1 VGTPRTFL
9 EESRG
14 DGARRD
20 GGPVRD
26 RRRATPPGADPYRED
41 PYRDDPYRDDPYGDD
56 GYATYIPGVDDPH
69 EAETLIP
76 GSNGTSWASGD
87 TRVYPDDGYEFPEP
101 PHPWDRR
108 MREHGGDGY
117 PDVGAGRQRA
127 RRWPRLLRRTIV
139 TAGCLVLVA
148 AIGFGLL
155 LVLTPSVSDAKQ
167 RVARLT
173 ASEHTPQLSGPLPAR
188 VVSALVATEDSRFY
202 GHDGVDPIGAVRGT
216 FGPIV
221 GDGDQGGATLD
232 QQLAKMLYT
241 GGHRTFADRI
251 EQIGLALKI
260 DDKYSK
266 SDILR
271 MYLDSA
277 YFGHGFYG
285 ITAASRGYFNREPT
299 SLTWG
304 QASMLAGLVQA
315 PSLYDPI
322 DHPAAGRAR
331 QRHVLDRLVATGRMT
346 RAGANA
352 VAAEPLGLTS

>member
-1 VGTPRTFL
+1 M
-9 EESRG
+9 
-14 DGARRD
+14 
-20 GGPVRD
+20 RD
-26 RRRATPPGADPYRED
+26 RRRATPRGAD

-56 GYATYIPGVDDPH
+56 PYGDDLYRADPYGDDGYATYIPGANDPH
-69 EAETLIP
+69 DVETVIP
-76 GSNGTSWASGD
+76 GSSGTSWTSGD
-87 TRVYPDDGYEFPEP
+87 TRVYPDDGYDRPEHA
-101 PHPWDRR
+101 HPWDRR
-108 MREHGGDGY
+108 MRERGPDGY
-117 PDVGAGRQRA
+117 PDVGTGRRRA
-127 RRWPRLLRRTIV
+127 RRWPRLLRRAVI
-139 TAGCLVLVA
+139 TALCLVVAA

-155 LVLTPSVSDAKQ
+155 LVLTPSVGDAKQ

-173 ASEHTPQLSGPLPAR
+173 ASEHTPQLAGPLPAR

-260 DDKYSK
+260 DSKYSK

-299 SLTWG
+299 NLTWG

-346 RAGANA
+346 QAGANA